1 MIRAHGVLALL
12 CLCMCFAHA
21 QKLSFSV
28 KPFVP
33 STARATIKEFL
44 DQINASGQAFVE
56 YASHNVDTGKVI
68 TLQGSPVTLG
78 AVLQQVLKGQMVS
91 ILEKNNKVILIP
103 SSTPLPDDFLVSYFA
118 VFGLVKEE
126 VSGEPLADATIWQ
139 PSLQKG
145 ALSNTFGHYTLLLP
159 EGRQTLL
166 VSYAGYNTRRLDFNL
181 QENTRFDLTLEPKSE
196 ISEVTITAD
205 SKGGRQSENLVNSAE
220 AVQDMFLG
228 EPDVIRSLYLQPGV
242 KNTPEITNGLLV
254 RGGSPDQNV
263 FLLDGNKVFNPT
275 HLLGTLFII
284 NRTSVKSLHLYKNQ
298 FPAQYGGGLSSVIDV
313 ITKDGN
319 MKQWKGE
326 ANAGVLA
333 GSVTLEGPVK
343 KDKSAIMV
351 SFRHSWIN
359 PLLRAMN
366 AGISVNFYDL
376 HTKFTQW
383 IGKKDKLMV
392 DVYAG
397 QDELTLHRDYTN
409 NIQSWGNR
417 TASLIWNRLVAPK
430 AFLSTS
436 VNFSRYQ
443 NIAGFRY
450 NLYDSNGVSMQ
461 NRVYNTYSSIQ
472 QINGQTKLE
481 FTASNN
487 WRMITGF
494 KANFTRVRPFDS
506 NISTEFFD
514 KPEDFS
520 DFPPIAFR
528 ELVYFVEH
536 EIRSGKKLF
545 IRPGFY
551 LSHFTNNGYTYTSWQ
566 PRFFG
571 SYKLSRQ
578 HQLNLSY
585 SRMTQY
591 LHLVTNPYLGINGD
605 AWVPSTQLLSP
616 EACDMINLGY
626 VYRAKKK
633 LTFMGEVYYKYLR
646 NVTNYV
652 EGKNLFLNTA
662 DWEQNVQSGK
672 GWCYGLEV
680 KAEKTA
686 RKWYFQA
693 GYTLSWNWRKFA
705 GINND
710 EKFPFKYDRRHTLNT
725 AVTYH
730 HNLHWNFST
739 LWTFSTG
746 DVFTLP
752 DRGYP
757 DFDDAQQIF
766 NPLSPK
772 EYRLIYHSSMVNQY
786 RTLPYHRLDIAATY
800 TLQHNAKWV
809 SRMSAGIYNVY
820 GSPNQYVYDLEGTF
834 GKRSLVVTT
843 KYQFFKVTPYISY
856 TIAF

>member
-1 MIRAHGVLALL
+1 MALF
-12 CLCMCFAHA
+12 CWSMFIAQA
-21 QKLSFSV
+21 QKLSFSSRPYSPPFHKASV
-28 KPFVP
+28 KD
-33 STARATIKEFL
+33 FL
-44 DQINASGQAFVE
+44 DQLNTSGQLFVE
-56 YASHNVDTGKVI
+56 YSSNHLDTGKI
-68 TLQGSPVTLG
+68 IILQGAPSTLG
-78 AVLQQVLKGQMVS
+78 AVLQQVLSGQKVS
-91 ILEKNNKVILIP
+91 LLERNNKIILVP
-103 SSTPLPDDFLVSYFA
+103 AATPLPDDFLLSYFA

-139 PSLQKG
+139 PALQKG
-145 ALSNTFGHYTLLLP
+145 ALSNTYGHYTLLLP
-159 EGRQTLL
+159 AGRQTLF
-166 VSYAGYNTRRLDFNL
+166 VSYAGYHPRRLDFDL
-181 QENTRFDLTLEPKSE
+181 HENTRFDLTLEPRTE
-196 ISEVTITAD
+196 ISEVTVTAD
-205 SKGGRQSENLVNSAE
+205 GKNSRKGDNLVGLTEN
-220 AVQDMFLG
+220 VQDMFLG

-263 FLLDGNKVFNPT
+263 FLLDGNKIFNPT

-284 NRTSVKSLHLYKNQ
+284 NRTSVKSLHLYKNN
-298 FPAQYGGGLSSVIDV
+298 FPSQHGGGLSSVIDV

-343 KDKSAIMV
+343 KDKSAIIV

-359 PLLRAMN
+359 PMLRAMN

-376 HTKFTQW
+376 HAKFTQW

-409 NIQSWGNR
+409 NLQSWGNR
-417 TASLIWNRLVAPK
+417 TASLAWNRLLGPK
-430 AFLSTS
+430 AFLSSS
-436 VNFSRYQ
+436 VNYSRYQ

-450 NLYDSNGVSMQ
+450 NLYDSTGASMQ

-472 QINGQTKLE
+472 QVNGQSKLE
-481 FTASNN
+481 FTATNN
-487 WRMITGF
+487 WRVVTGL
-494 KANFTRVRPFDS
+494 KANFTKVRPFDS
-506 NISTEFFD
+506 NISTDFFD

-528 ELVYFVEH
+528 ELVYYLEH
-536 EIRSGKKLF
+536 EIRPGKRLF
-545 IRPGFY
+545 IRPGIH
-551 LSHFTNNGYTYTSWQ
+551 LSHFSNNGYSYTSWQ
-566 PRFFG
+566 PRFYG
-571 SYKLSRQ
+571 SYRLGKQ
-578 HQLNLSY
+578 HQLNLAY
-585 SRMTQY
+585 SHMTQY

-605 AWVPSTQLLSP
+605 AWVPSTKMLSP
-616 EACDMINLGY
+616 EECDMVNLGY
-626 VYRAKKK
+626 TYRGRKK
-633 LTFMGEVYYKYLR
+633 LVVTGEVYYKQLR

-680 KAEKTA
+680 KLEKTA
-686 RKWYFQA
+686 PRWYLQA
-693 GYTLSWNWRKFA
+693 GYTLSWNWRRFA
-705 GINND
+705 GINSD
-710 EKFPFKYDRRHTLNT
+710 EKFPFKYDRRHSLN
-725 AVTYH
+725 AGVTYR
-730 HNLHWNFST
+730 HNNHWNFST

-746 DVFTLP
+746 DVFTMP

-786 RTLPYHRLDIAATY
+786 RTLPYHRLDVAT
-800 TLQHNAKWV
+800 TFTMQHTARLV
-809 SRMSAGIYNVY
+809 SRISAGIYNVY

-843 KYQFFKVTPYISY
+843 KYQFFKITPYISY
-856 TIAF
+856 TFAF